1 MRTFLKG
8 LDSITALQDRI
19 SPMWLPSYVAIP
31 RFRVW
36 VSEASHKPISP
47 SRVLMGDS
55 SINSKSVAQNEISIL
70 LVFYSIL

>member
-1 MRTFLKG
+1 
-8 LDSITALQDRI
+8 
-19 SPMWLPSYVAIP
+19 MWLPSYVAIP

-36 VSEASHKPISP
+36 VSEATHKSIIP

-70 LVFYSIL
+70 LVFYSML